1 MTSTDNHPTGYDCA
15 KCGKPTGMMGHWRG
29 WDKPF
34 SCEEKDNDMA
44 PLVQRTDSEKDAY
57 AQGYLAALNMAIEK
71 CKGTSSAGTVEV
83 RLYNI
88 KEGFLAA
95 RGGK

>member
-1 MTSTDNHPTGYDCA
+1 MSRYTCARCGGGSGMYGHYNPGTGEFNCPT
-15 KCGKPTGMMGHWRG
+15 KKET
-29 WDKPF
+29 
-34 SCEEKDNDMA
+34 NMA